1 MGLLTMVGKKP
12 RDGTADL
19 LDRNPD
25 FKEEWLL
32 PFHLYSSLWEIFNLF
47 LVLENNK
54 VVMF

>member
-1 MGLLTMVGKKP
+1 MVGKKP

>member
-1 MGLLTMVGKKP
+1 MGLLTMVERKP

-32 PFHLYSSLWEIFNLF
+32 PFHLYSSLWEIFSLS
-47 LVLENNK
+47 LVLENNM